1 VKATCEWLL
10 VSSDSLHQTILKLIP
25 HFQSAQFPAAKT
37 PHKNKALR
45 KIHVTQDGL
54 LAVTHPQLMD
64 QLFIPFGDHT
74 SDAPWPWRN
83 GSG

>member
-1 VKATCEWLL
+1 MKAHPSFPIGP
-10 VSSDSLHQTILKLIP
+10 V
-25 HFQSAQFPAAKT
+25 PAAKT
-37 PHKNKALR
+37 PHQNKALR